1 LNLRT
6 LDFFDTISLSYLEDK
21 ALLLNRK
28 EIKFVVSIGLLDLI
42 LKDCKDEY
50 YLLKINNESIFK
62 YSTNYYD
69 TIDLQLY
76 FDHHKGKG
84 NRYKIRER
92 EYVQSNLKYVEIK
105 TKTNKNQTVK
115 YRKKIKNWFETKD
128 FIQDHT
134 KIKESDLHQSL
145 YSEYT
150 RITLL
155 HKEKKEKVTL
165 DFNLGFYD
173 QQKSIQYD
181 AIVIAE
187 VKAEKIT
194 TIHFNEIMKKYKIR
208 SGSLSKYCL
217 GLVSLNPKLKKNN
230 FKMMFNQITKANNN
244 G

>member
-1 LNLRT
+1 LNLNR
-6 LDFFDTISLSYLEDK
+6 LNFFDTISLSYLQDK

-28 EIKFVVSIGLLDLI
+28 ELKFIVPIALLDSVLN
-42 LKDCKDEY
+42 DCNEEY
-50 YLLKINNESIFK
+50 YLLKINDEAQFRYN
-62 YSTNYYD
+62 TNYYD
-69 TIDLQLY
+69 TIDLKLY

-92 EYVQSNLKYVEIK
+92 VYCQSDLKYVEIK

-115 YRKKIKNWFETKD
+115 FRKEIKDWLQAKD
-128 FIQDHT
+128 FIQDYT
-134 KIKESDLHQSL
+134 KILESDLHQSL

-165 DFNLGFYD
+165 DFNLGFND

-230 FKMMFNQITKANNN
+230 FKMMFNQIIKVNNN